1 VFKKL
6 YFKWKRMSLFK
17 KIITVFLLVLISLI
31 VGNCRLVSYAVKQG
45 IGQIRIVNN
54 ARPIGEVMQDTS
66 VSEDLKQKLL
76 LVDEIKQ
83 FAIDSLGLNPSK
95 NYNTLYDQNGEP
107 ILWVVG
113 ACPPYKLEAYTWKFP
128 IVGSLPYKGYFKK
141 KDALKEAGKL
151 KEKGY
156 DSRVGTASAWSTLG
170 FFKDPILSEMLNQS
184 EGQIARLVIH
194 ELTHS
199 TLYVKG
205 DAQFNENLATF
216 VGDEGAKYFLRYKYG
231 ENSPQYLDYLGELK
245 DVEKF
250 SSHILNGAKQLD
262 SLYLTFSSAMPEND
276 KKNAKYTLIQNIVN
290 KLDTITFHTPQK
302 FTKLQNPQS
311 LPNNAFFV
319 GYITYHKDQGKIWD
333 DFKGKFNSDFRKYLE
348 YLKNNYESV

>member
-1 VFKKL
+1 
-6 YFKWKRMSLFK
+6 MSLFR
-17 KIITVFLLVLISLI
+17 KIITVFLLLFISFVI
-31 VGNCRLVSYAVKQG
+31 SNCRLISYGIKQG

-54 ARPIGEVMQDTS
+54 ARPIGEIMQDTS

-76 LVDEIKQ
+76 LVEEIKQ

-95 NYNTLYDQNGEP
+95 NYNTLYDQKGEP

-113 ACPPYKLEAYTWKFP
+113 ACPPYKLEAYKWKFP

-141 KDALKEAGKL
+141 EDALKEAKKL
-151 KEKGY
+151 EEDGF

-231 ENSPQYLDYLGELK
+231 VKSEQYLAYLGELA

-250 SSHILNGAKQLD
+250 STHILNGAKQLD
-262 SLYLTFSSAMPEND
+262 SLYLRFASTISESN
-276 KKNAKYTLIQNIVN
+276 KKKAKYDLIQSIVN
-290 KLDTITFHTPQK
+290 KIDTISFHTPKK
-302 FTKLQNPQS
+302 FAKLQNPQS

-333 DFKGKFNSDFRKYLE
+333 DFRQKFQSDFRKYLE
-348 YLKNNYESV
+348 YLKSTYESV

>member
-1 VFKKL
+1 MFF
-6 YFKWKRMSLFK
+6 YCIF
-17 KIITVFLLVLISLI
+17 ITLGIS
-31 VGNCRLVSYAVKQG
+31 NCRLISYGIKQG
-45 IGQIRIVNN
+45 IGQIRIVKN
-54 ARPIGEVMQDTS
+54 ARPIDEIMQDTS
-66 VSEDLKQKLL
+66 FSEDLKQKLL
-76 LVDEIKQ
+76 LVEEIKQ

-95 NYNTLYDQNGEP
+95 NYNTLYDQKGEP

-113 ACPPYKLEAYTWKFP
+113 ACPPYKLEAYKWKFP

-141 KDALKEAGKL
+141 EDAIKEAKKL
-151 KEKGY
+151 EEGGF

-216 VGDEGAKYFLRYKYG
+216 VGDEGAKYFLKYKYG
-231 ENSPQYLDYLGELK
+231 ENSQQYSDYLGELN

-262 SLYLTFSSAMPEND
+262 SLYLTFSSTMTEND
-276 KKNAKYTLIQNIVN
+276 KKEAKYDLIQTIVN
-290 KLDTITFHTPQK
+290 KLDTITFHIPQK
-302 FTKLQNPQS
+302 FSKLQNPQS

-333 DFKGKFNSDFRKYLE
+333 DFRLKFKSDFRKYLE

>member
-1 VFKKL
+1 MGPV
-6 YFKWKRMSLFK
+6 K
-17 KIITVFLLVLISLI
+17 KIVVVILLLFVSLI
-31 VGNCRLVSYAVKQG
+31 VGNCRLVSYGVKQG
-45 IGQIRIVNN
+45 IGQIRIINN
-54 ARPIGEVMQDTS
+54 ARPISEIMTDTT

-95 NYNTLYDQNGEP
+95 NYNTLYDQKGEP

-113 ACPPYKLEAYTWKFP
+113 ACPPYKLEAYKWKFP

-141 KDALKEAGKL
+141 EDALNEAKKL
-151 KEKGY
+151 KEKGL

-231 ENSPQYLDYLGELK
+231 ENSKQYIDYLGELG

-250 SSHILNGAKQLD
+250 SSHILHGAKQLD
-262 SLYLTFSSAMPEND
+262 SLYLTFTEKKPDKD
-276 KKNAKYTLIQNIVN
+276 KKKAKYELIQHIVSQ
-290 KLDTITFHTPQK
+290 LDTLAFYQPHK
-302 FTKLQNPQS
+302 FPKLQNPNS

-333 DFKGKFNSDFRKYLE
+333 DFKNKFNSEFRKYLE
-348 YLKNNYESV
+348 YLKSTYESV

>member
-1 VFKKL
+1 MRPV
-6 YFKWKRMSLFK
+6 K
-17 KIITVFLLVLISLI
+17 KIFTITLLLIVSLI
-31 VGNCRLVSYAVKQG
+31 IGNCRLVSYGVKQG
-45 IGQIRIVNN
+45 IGQIRIVKN
-54 ARPIGEVMQDTS
+54 ARPIEEIMKDS
-66 VSEDLKQKLL
+66 LVSDVLKKKLL
-76 LVDEIKQ
+76 LVEEIKQ

-95 NYNTLYDQNGEP
+95 NYKTLYDQQGKP

-113 ACPPYKLEAYTWKFP
+113 ACPPYTMEAYTWKFP
-128 IVGSLPYKGYFKK
+128 VVGKLPYKGYFKK
-141 KDALKEAGKL
+141 EDALKEAQKL
-151 KEKGY
+151 KKKGY

-199 TLYVKG
+199 TLYIKG

-216 VGDEGAKYFLRYKYG
+216 VGDEGAKIFLKYKYG
-231 ENSPQYLDYLGELK
+231 VSSDQYKDYLGEIA

-250 SSHILNGAKQLD
+250 SSHILKGAKQLD
-262 SLYLTFSSAMPEND
+262 SLYTAFNESITEEG
-276 KKNAKYTLIQNIVN
+276 KKKQKYILIQRIVN
-290 KLDTITFHTPQK
+290 NLDTISFHIPQK
-302 FTKLQNPQS
+302 FTKLQNPDS

-333 DFKGKFNSDFRKYLE
+333 DFRVKFDSDFKKYLD
-348 YLKNNYESV
+348 YLKSNYESV

>member
-1 VFKKL
+1 MRPVKKVVVVL
-6 YFKWKRMSLFK
+6 LLLF
-17 KIITVFLLVLISLI
+17 VSLI
-31 VGNCRLVSYAVKQG
+31 IGNCRLVSYGVKQG
-45 IGQIRIVNN
+45 IGQIRIINN
-54 ARPIGEVMQDTS
+54 ARPIDEIMADTT
-66 VSEDLKQKLL
+66 VSDDLKQKLL

-95 NYNTLYDQNGEP
+95 NYNTLYDQKGEP

-113 ACPPYKLEAYTWKFP
+113 ACPPYKLEAYKWKFP
-128 IVGSLPYKGYFKK
+128 VVGSLPYKGYFKK
-141 KDALKEAGKL
+141 EDALKEAQKL

-231 ENSPQYLDYLGELK
+231 ENSKQYMDYLGELT

-250 SSHILNGAKQLD
+250 STHVLNGAKQLD
-262 SLYLTFSSAMPEND
+262 SLYLTFSEKIAEKD
-276 KKNAKYTLIQNIVN
+276 KKQMKYELIQHIVN
-290 KLDTITFHTPQK
+290 KLDTISFHIPQK
-302 FTKLQNPQS
+302 FTKLQNPAS

-333 DFKGKFNSDFRKYLE
+333 DFITKFNADFRKYLD
-348 YLKNNYESV
+348 YLKNTYESV